1 MVARGEVWWVEHP
14 ELGRRPYLVLTR
26 STAIPVLNAVLTVP
40 ATTTIRDIATEVV
53 LDAQDGMPRE
63 CALSL
68 DNVAL
73 ISKTYFRERIA
84 RLSTDRMREVCR
96 ALNLATGCA

>member
-1 MVARGEVWWVEHP
+1 M
-14 ELGRRPYLVLTR
+14 
-26 STAIPVLNAVLTVP
+26 LNAVLSVP
-40 ATTTIRDIATEVV
+40 ATTTIRDIVTEVV

-73 ISKTYFRERIA
+73 ISKAYFRERIT
-84 RLSTDRMREVCR
+84 RLSAERLNDVCR
-96 ALNLATGCA
+96 ALNLATGCS